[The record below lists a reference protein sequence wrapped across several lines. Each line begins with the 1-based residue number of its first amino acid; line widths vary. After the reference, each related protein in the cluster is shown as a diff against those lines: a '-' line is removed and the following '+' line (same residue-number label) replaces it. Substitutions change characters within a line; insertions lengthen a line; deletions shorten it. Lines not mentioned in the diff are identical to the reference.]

1 MICRYV
7 LLGLCVAS
15 MFLSFWKI
23 QFTYVLACFQMSFSH
38 FLNMSH
44 QGILKN
50 HNQIDF
56 EALQIITLEHIDS
69 IILILIV
76 MLLINQVMNS

>member
-1 MICRYV
+1 
-7 LLGLCVAS
+7 
-15 MFLSFWKI
+15 
-23 QFTYVLACFQMSFSH
+23 
-38 FLNMSH
+38 MSH
-44 QGILKN
+44 QGILKD

-76 MLLINQVMNS
+76 MLLINQVMNSYKIVFNMVHIVLL